1 MGASKPRCL
10 VYSPDRSLEPW
21 IDSEL
26 DGETLIVQA
35 ALSARQV
42 VRALVDD
49 PPPRAQLLITEFASM
64 SALDALLL
72 HQLRERGWFGAIIA
86 IGGLSADLKKS
97 LRIEL
102 VVRSRVRGA
111 LRSVVANVNL
121 DRPTVRMERAV
132 R

>member
-10 VYSPDRSLEPW
+10 VFSPDRSLEPW

-49 PPPRAQLLITEFASM
+49 PPPRAQLLITDFGSM

-86 IGGLSADLKKS
+86 IGRLSPDLKTS
-97 LRIEL
+97 LRIDL
-102 VVRSRVRGA
+102 VVRPHVRGA
-111 LRSVVANVNL
+111 LRKVVANVNL
-121 DRPTVRMERAV
+121 DRPTVRIERQA